1 MLYEV
6 GEAQLTRDCESIE
19 ASVSSDREVISGEV
33 LVGGKL
39 VEKNK

>member
-6 GEAQLTRDCESIE
+6 GEVQLTRDCGSTE
-19 ASVSSDREVISGEV
+19 ASVSSDREVISGKV

-39 VEKNK
+39 VKKNK

>member
-6 GEAQLTRDCESIE
+6 GEAQLTRDCEPIE
-19 ASVSSDREVISGEV
+19 VSVSSSREVISGEV